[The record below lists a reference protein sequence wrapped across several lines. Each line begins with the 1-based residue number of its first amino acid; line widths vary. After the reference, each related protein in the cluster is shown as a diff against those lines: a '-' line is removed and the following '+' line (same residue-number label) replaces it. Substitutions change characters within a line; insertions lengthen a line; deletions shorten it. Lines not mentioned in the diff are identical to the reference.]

1 MDVGPS
7 SSKNKFRLLIGS
19 KIEEKCLSP
28 QTKIESD
35 GNLRAV

>member
-7 SSKNKFRLLIGS
+7 SSKNKFRLLIGP
-19 KIEEKCLSP
+19 KIEEKC